1 MDGGVDAV
9 RILPL
14 ARSLGLSRASFY
26 WFFKDR
32 DDLLHAL
39 LDRWRSTNT
48 GSLVQ
53 QCEAYAD
60 TLAEAVLN
68 VIDCWFRPAMF
79 DARLEFAVRSWAL
92 QAPSLQ
98 AEVWAAD
105 EVRTEAI
112 RALLARFGMP
122 FQTADVRARAIY
134 LTQIGYIA
142 MRVVEEMP
150 VRMRRIPDYVV
161 LYTGVAP
168 TEREMNRFFAR
179 IGFDAAQ
186 LDGAAA
192 GVKLAS

>member
-1 MDGGVDAV
+1 M
-9 RILPL
+9 
-14 ARSLGLSRASFY
+14 
-26 WFFKDR
+26 
-32 DDLLHAL
+32 
-39 LDRWRSTNT
+39 NT

-92 QAPSLQ
+92 QAPPLQ
-98 AEVWAAD
+98 AEIWAAD

-112 RALLARFGMP
+112 RALLVRFGMP

-150 VRMRRIPDYVV
+150 VRMRRIPDYVA

-179 IGFDAAQ
+179 IGFDAAPRPASNWPANWP
-186 LDGAAA
+186 LRRA
-192 GVKLAS
+192 GDPPWRGHGDAHGGRAVSPAEPSSRFC